1 MTFRVNCWIFAY
13 VLHDEELWFEKVTII
28 DNYQVIYYIKKYE
41 FSGKINTWDSGYD
54 RFEKQLLFY
63 SEISN

>member
-28 DNYQVIYYIKKYE
+28 DNYQVIYYIKKNMN
-41 FSGKINTWDSGYD
+41 SL
-54 RFEKQLLFY
+54 EKLIH
-63 SEISN
+63 EILDMTDLRNSYYFIQR